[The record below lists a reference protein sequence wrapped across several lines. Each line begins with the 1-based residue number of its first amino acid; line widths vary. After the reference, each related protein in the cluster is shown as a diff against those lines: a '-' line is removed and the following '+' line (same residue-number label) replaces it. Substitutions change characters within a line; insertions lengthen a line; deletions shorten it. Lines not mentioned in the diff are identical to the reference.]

1 MEENKKIMPEQEQD
15 QEPAQE
21 TQQAINPL
29 DYVTIPI
36 KEYRKMIK
44 KIERMKAKLIESKQ
58 VAAITKES
66 DQYHRWWND
75 ERAKTKDLEEQLAK
89 AQRIISEY
97 KSDYE
102 KLLGIDELKKA
113 QLAEMSFEK
122 GVKTDA

>member
-1 MEENKKIMPEQEQD
+1 MEEYKEIMPEQEQD
-15 QEPAQE
+15 QGPAQE

-44 KIERMKAKLIESKQ
+44 KIERMKAKLTEFEQ
-58 VAAITKES
+58 VAAITKKA
-66 DQYHRWWND
+66 DQYYQWWSD
-75 ERAKTKDLEEQLAK
+75 ERAKTKDLEEQLAE
-89 AQRIISEY
+89 AQRITNEY
-97 KSDYE
+97 KADYE

-122 GVKTDA
+122 GVKADA